1 MKTKVNTKKK
11 VSTKPK
17 SKALKQGAVIG
28 SNLPKRKHYSTKLKE
43 EKAQLL
49 ADIYAILDGNFEVAT
64 KYKMLRQLQ
73 IDTEKAIW
81 FGEAKLPSKKKRV
94 MFEGLMAKIK

>member
-1 MKTKVNTKKK
+1 MTHIKSKTK

-43 EKAQLL
+43 EKAQ
-49 ADIYAILDGNFEVAT
+49 
-64 KYKMLRQLQ
+64 
-73 IDTEKAIW
+73 
-81 FGEAKLPSKKKRV
+81 
-94 MFEGLMAKIK
+94 

>member
-1 MKTKVNTKKK
+1 MKTKVNTKRK

-17 SKALKQGAVIG
+17 SKPLKQGAVIG
-28 SNLPKRKHYSTKLKE
+28 SNLPKRKHYATKLKE

-64 KYKMLRQLQ
+64 KYKMLRQIG
-73 IDTEKAIW
+73 IDTENMLW
-81 FGEAKLPSKKKRV
+81 FGESKLPSKKNREK
-94 MFEGLMAKIK
+94 FTGLIAMIK